1 MKNVAFY
8 DILYLWLYYRLV
20 DRKLSKKFSS
30 WAQAKTSLLPFVIQF
45 QAKYHASWC
54 STKSLWYCREVRKQS
69 DKWNVMLQVL
79 YHLPFKF
86 FSCCGPLYIS
96 LNSISTCQ
104 SVTFE
109 PWGVHQKLPRRKETH
124 RCWIHVHF
132 SRFSAGSTKGF
143 WRCVIRSC
151 QCRLH
156 TDVKDIIVTNSGAT
170 HMEATQPVWKL
181 PKLKQT
187 RNAEPWKQ
195 WSCCPQIRNQAVT
208 FTGQSVQE

>member
-1 MKNVAFY
+1 MPKNNIISESKSKWKTLHFMTFCTCDFITDWSIASYQRNF
-8 DILYLWLYYRLV
+8 LV
-20 DRKLSKKFSS
+20 EP
-30 WAQAKTSLLPFVIQF
+30 SLRQVCCPFVIQF

-109 PWGVHQKLPRRKETH
+109 PWGAHQKLPRRKETH
-124 RCWIHVHF
+124 RCWIHEHF
-132 SRFSAGSTKGF
+132 SRFF
-143 WRCVIRSC
+143 CW
-151 QCRLH
+151 
-156 TDVKDIIVTNSGAT
+156 
-170 HMEATQPVWKL
+170 
-181 PKLKQT
+181 
-187 RNAEPWKQ
+187 
-195 WSCCPQIRNQAVT
+195 
-208 FTGQSVQE
+208 